1 MAEIFKNIQKN
12 QTVYIL
18 DKAAMELK
26 EGTVKDNQPH
36 IGSTYT
42 MSAGAQMMRD
52 VTIESEGK
60 QLTYTIPEQL
70 AVTYAADL
78 VLSTDREG
86 LSAEVER
93 MKQAAEQQL
102 ANTERNKRTVE
113 RAEQLLAELNP
124 HIRER
129 QETERRFKSI
139 EGDIS
144 GIRGMMKQLLD
155 KLS

>member
-70 AVTYAADL
+70 TVTYAADL

-86 LSAEVER
+86 LSVEVER

-102 ANTERNKRTVE
+102 ANTEKNKRTVE
-113 RAEQLLAELNP
+113 RAEQLMAELNP
-124 HIRER
+124 HIREK

-155 KLS
+155 KLA

>member
-1 MAEIFKNIQKN
+1 MAEIFKNIQTN

-18 DKAAMELK
+18 DTKALQLK
-26 EGTVKDNQPH
+26 EAQVKDNQPH

-42 MSAGAQMMRD
+42 MGMQAQMMRD
-52 VTIESEGK
+52 VTLESEGR
-60 QLTYTIPEQL
+60 QQTYTIPEQL
-70 AVTYAADL
+70 SVTYAADL
-78 VLSTDREG
+78 VLSTEREALG
-86 LSAEVER
+86 TEVER
-93 MKQAAEQQL
+93 LKQAAEQQL
-102 ANTERNKRTVE
+102 ANTERNKQTVE

>member
-1 MAEIFKNIQKN
+1 
-12 QTVYIL
+12 
-18 DKAAMELK
+18 MELK
-26 EGTVKDNQPH
+26 EATVKENQPH
-36 IGSTYT
+36 LGGTYT
-42 MSAGAQMMRD
+42 MAGTAQMMRD
-52 VTIESEGK
+52 VTLECQGK
-60 QLTYTIPEQL
+60 RMTYTIPEML
-70 AVTYAADL
+70 SVTYASDL

-86 LSAEVER
+86 LTEEVGR
-93 MKQAAEQQL
+93 MKAEAEKAL

-113 RAEQLLAELNP
+113 RAEELLAELNP
-124 HIRER
+124 HVRER

>member
-18 DKAAMELK
+18 DTKTLQLK
-26 EGTVKDNQPH
+26 EAHVTDNQPH

-42 MSAGAQMMRD
+42 MGMQTQMMRD
-52 VTIESEGK
+52 VTLESEGR
-60 QLTYTIPEQL
+60 QQTYTIPEQL
-70 AVTYAADL
+70 SVTYAADI
-78 VLSTDREG
+78 VLSTEREA

-102 ANTERNKRTVE
+102 ANTEKNKRTVE
-113 RAEQLLAELNP
+113 RAEQLMAELNP
-124 HIRER
+124 HIREK

-155 KLS
+155 KLA

>member
-1 MAEIFKNIQKN
+1 MGMQ
-12 QTVYIL
+12 
-18 DKAAMELK
+18 
-26 EGTVKDNQPH
+26 
-36 IGSTYT
+36 
-42 MSAGAQMMRD
+42 AQMMRD
-52 VTIESEGK
+52 VTLESEGR
-60 QLTYTIPEQL
+60 QQTYTIPEQL
-70 AVTYAADL
+70 SVTYAADL
-78 VLSTDREG
+78 VLSTEREALG
-86 LSAEVER
+86 TEVER
-93 MKQAAEQQL
+93 LKQAAEQQL
-102 ANTERNKRTVE
+102 ANTERNKQTVE

>member
-18 DKAAMELK
+18 DKSALQLK

-42 MSAGAQMMRD
+42 MGVQAQMMRD
-52 VTIESEGK
+52 VTIECDGR
-60 QLTYTIPEQL
+60 QQTYTIPEQL
-70 AVTYAADL
+70 SVTYAADL
-78 VLSTDREG
+78 VLSTEREA

-102 ANTERNKRTVE
+102 ANTERNKQTVE
-113 RAEQLLAELNP
+113 REEQLLAELNP

>member
-1 MAEIFKNIQKN
+1 MAEIFKNIQTN

-18 DKAAMELK
+18 DTKALQLR

-42 MSAGAQMMRD
+42 MGMQAQMMRD

-70 AVTYAADL
+70 SVTYAADL
-78 VLSTDREG
+78 VLSTEREALG
-86 LSAEVER
+86 TEVER
-93 MKQAAEQQL
+93 LKQAAEQQL

>member
-18 DKAAMELK
+18 DTKALQLK
-26 EGTVKDNQPH
+26 EAQVKDNQPH

-42 MSAGAQMMRD
+42 MGMQAQMMRD
-52 VTIESEGK
+52 VTLESDGR
-60 QLTYTIPEQL
+60 QQTYTIPEQL
-70 AVTYAADL
+70 SVTYAADL

-102 ANTERNKRTVE
+102 ANTEKNKRTVE
-113 RAEQLLAELNP
+113 RAEQLMAELNP
-124 HIRER
+124 HIREK

-155 KLS
+155 KLA

>member
-1 MAEIFKNIQKN
+1 MAEIFKNIQTN

-18 DKAAMELK
+18 DTKALQLR

-42 MSAGAQMMRD
+42 MGMQAQMMRD
-52 VTIESEGK
+52 VTLESDGR
-60 QLTYTIPEQL
+60 QQTYTIPEQL
-70 AVTYAADL
+70 SVTYAADL
-78 VLSTDREG
+78 VLSTEREALG
-86 LSAEVER
+86 TEVER
-93 MKQAAEQQL
+93 LKQAAEQQL
-102 ANTERNKRTVE
+102 ANTERNKQPVE
-113 RAEQLLAELNP
+113 RAEQLPAELNP

-129 QETERRFKSI
+129 QETERRVTSI

-144 GIRGMMKQLLD
+144 GIRSMMKQLLD

>member
-18 DKAAMELK
+18 DTKALQLK
-26 EGTVKDNQPH
+26 EAQVKDNQPH

-42 MSAGAQMMRD
+42 
-52 VTIESEGK
+52 
-60 QLTYTIPEQL
+60 IPEQL
-70 AVTYAADL
+70 SVTYAADL
-78 VLSTDREG
+78 VLSTEREA

-102 ANTERNKRTVE
+102 ANTERNKQTVE

-144 GIRGMMKQLLD
+144 GIRGMMKQLRD
-155 KLS
+155 KLA

>member
-18 DKAAMELK
+18 DKSALQLK

-42 MSAGAQMMRD
+42 MGVQAQMMRD
-52 VTIESEGK
+52 VTIESDGR
-60 QLTYTIPEQL
+60 QQTYTIPEQL

-78 VLSTDREG
+78 VLSTEREA

-102 ANTERNKRTVE
+102 ANTERNKQTVE
-113 RAEQLLAELNP
+113 RAEQLLVELNP

>member
-18 DKAAMELK
+18 DTKALKLK
-26 EGTVKDNQPH
+26 EAQVKDNQPH

-42 MSAGAQMMRD
+42 MGMQAQMMRD
-52 VTIESEGK
+52 VTLESDGR
-60 QLTYTIPEQL
+60 QQTYTIPEQL
-70 AVTYAADL
+70 SVTYAADL
-78 VLSTDREG
+78 VLSTEREALG
-86 LSAEVER
+86 TEVER
-93 MKQAAEQQL
+93 LKQAAEQQL
-102 ANTERNKRTVE
+102 ANTERNKKTVE